1 MEAKAHDDQEIEP
14 AESRTWARV
23 LRLFLATAP
32 HPLLRAYSNRSDKVP
47 IEQIVVIG
55 RRTGKERRHN
65 VSVFDIDG
73 AMYAGHPN
81 GPSQWTRNLE
91 ATGGAVLLRRRSPP
105 LRVRGIPLAPGA
117 ERSAVIAATGAQP
130 FPSGLIFRGA
140 RAHIE
145 AVGAYYRLEPVE
157 G

>member
-1 MEAKAHDDQEIEP
+1 MEAKADVDRAVEP
-14 AESRTWARV
+14 AESRTWRRV
-23 LRLFLATAP
+23 IGLFLATAP
-32 HPLLRAYSNRSDKVP
+32 HPLLRAYSNRSAKAP
-47 IEQIVVIG
+47 IEQIVVVG

-65 VSVFDIDG
+65 VSVFDIGG

-81 GPSQWTRNLE
+81 GHAHWTRNLE
-91 ATGGAVLLRRRSPP
+91 ASGGAVLLRRRSPP
-105 LRVRGIPLAPGA
+105 IRVRGVPLGQGP
-117 ERSAVIAATGAQP
+117 ERSAVIAATGGQP